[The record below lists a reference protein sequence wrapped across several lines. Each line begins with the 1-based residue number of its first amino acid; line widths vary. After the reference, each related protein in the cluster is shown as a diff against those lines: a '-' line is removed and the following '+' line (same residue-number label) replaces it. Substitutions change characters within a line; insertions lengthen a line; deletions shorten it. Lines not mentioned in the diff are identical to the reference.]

1 MTQQPV
7 TEQAAQTKAERSGW
21 IVVATAWTLVGVPLA
36 WGIYK
41 TLEKA
46 LVLFR

>member
-1 MTQQPV
+1 MTG
-7 TEQAAQTKAERSGW
+7 TERTEKEAAGGNWLA
-21 IVVATAWTLVGVPLA
+21 VAMAWTAVGVPLA

-46 LVLFR
+46 LILFR

>member
-1 MTQQPV
+1 MSETKEQS
-7 TEQAAQTKAERSGW
+7 QAATGGW
-21 IVVATAWTLVGVPLA
+21 MQVTVAWTLVGVPLA